1 MASRSPALDSD
12 VRRLGFVGW
21 IGATLLPLVILAV
34 FRWHPHIDAHWE
46 SHPAHFWLVLSAAAA
61 STGLGYT
68 VSAAARTR
76 RDARLFFVSLAFIA
90 SAGFLGLH
98 ALATPGV
105 LVGPNRGFEL
115 ATPCGLVLAGVF
127 VVLSAVEISPAASVR
142 VLHRAALIEAA
153 LFALM
158 LVWAVVSL
166 AQLPPLNGELGPEE
180 LNGSQVILGV
190 LGVALYALGA
200 LGYLRLYRRRRLRFV
215 LVVTFAFAL
224 LAEAMV
230 VIAFAENW
238 HLSWWEWH
246 TLMLGA
252 FAVIALSARAQWH
265 QERFSPLYLDET
277 LAGVKEASVLFADLH
292 AYTTYSEQ
300 NNPATV
306 ARMLNT
312 YFAKLVPRMEQLG
325 GEVHEII
332 GDELMVIFN
341 KAGNQ
346 PDHAL
351 VSARA
356 ALALRDDAA
365 VVADQHP
372 EWPRFRIGVNSGPVL
387 SGVIG
392 GESGHRK
399 HGLVGDTV
407 NLAARLQTAAPVGQ
421 VVVGQGTYE
430 RLPEG
435 AVVERLPLA
444 HVKGKEEEVSAYLL
458 QSLS

>member
-1 MASRSPALDSD
+1 
-12 VRRLGFVGW
+12 
-21 IGATLLPLVILAV
+21 
-34 FRWHPHIDAHWE
+34 
-46 SHPAHFWLVLSAAAA
+46 
-61 STGLGYT
+61 
-68 VSAAARTR
+68 
-76 RDARLFFVSLAFIA
+76 
-90 SAGFLGLH
+90 
-98 ALATPGV
+98 
-105 LVGPNRGFEL
+105 
-115 ATPCGLVLAGVF
+115 
-127 VVLSAVEISPAASVR
+127 
-142 VLHRAALIEAA
+142 LIEAA

-365 VVADQHP
+365 VIADQHP

-444 HVKGKEEEVSAYLL
+444 QVKGKEEEVSAYLL